1 MKVFK
6 PLVAVGPEH
15 ALEDEILMAD
25 HFRKFYSR
33 QCLPT
38 FLTRVNVD
46 GKDGLGGVHDS
57 VSSHSLSSANALT
70 LQVSTPISHPPIPGN
85 PCFSHIH

>member
-33 QCLPT
+33 QCLQT
-38 FLTRVNVD
+38 FF
-46 GKDGLGGVHDS
+46 DS
-57 VSSHSLSSANALT
+57 SQCRWERRLRRGA
-70 LQVSTPISHPPIPGN
+70 
-85 PCFSHIH
+85 